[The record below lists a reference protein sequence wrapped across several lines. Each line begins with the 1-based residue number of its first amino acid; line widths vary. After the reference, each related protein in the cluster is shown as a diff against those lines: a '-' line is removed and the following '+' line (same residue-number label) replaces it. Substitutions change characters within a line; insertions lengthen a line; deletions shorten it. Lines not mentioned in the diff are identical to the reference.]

1 MGFWFS
7 GETKGGDA
15 PTHSK
20 EGGEM
25 PDSLLVPGP
34 GLASPW
40 GPCCGKGAPCCGTGR
55 DTIDRPV
62 RFGPAQQ
69 PFYHIPP
76 SSHNLSWQ
84 RWPSRPGSKKGL
96 GNSPDKPVFTTEAKA
111 GWALDGASWEVARLS
126 LTHLKVDSGSR

>member
-7 GETKGGDA
+7 GETKVGDA

-84 RWPSRPGSKKGL
+84 GGLLGLAPRRAWGTAQTNQFLPQKPRLAGLWMVPAGKWPD
-96 GNSPDKPVFTTEAKA
+96 SP
-111 GWALDGASWEVARLS
+111 S
-126 LTHLKVDSGSR
+126 LT